1 MQNFN
6 YYNNVEFVFGA
17 ATEQQVGEL
26 TKKAG
31 ASKVLL
37 HYGGGSIKKS
47 GLYDRVVDSLTKEGI
62 SIVELG
68 GVVSNP
74 RLSLVYEGIRM
85 CKEQNV
91 DFILAV
97 GGGSVIDSAKC
108 IAAGNHYDGDAW
120 DLLTGKGSITKS
132 TPIGTVLTIP
142 AAGSEVSPD
151 LVITREEGQLKRA
164 YSHISLRPVFSIL
177 NPELTF
183 TLPKFQT
190 TCGMVDMLAHTFER
204 YFTRETHVQA
214 TDRMAEG
221 LMKSIIDIAPK
232 LLKDPNNYELRAE
245 IMWSGTLAHN
255 GLLGTGRVE
264 DWASHII
271 EHELS
276 GIYDVAHGA
285 GLSVIFP
292 AWMKYVYKEDV
303 ARFASWANRV
313 FDIEINAFDLEETVL
328 KGIAALESFY
338 ESLEMP
344 TRLSDLDISDD
355 RLEEMALKATGNGE
369 WAIGNFKKLS
379 KDDVVEIYKLAL

>member
-344 TRLSDLDISDD
+344 IRLSDLDISDD